1 MLPTSLCKDKALYK
15 SIAEFS
21 AIIQVNRNNKNR
33 TTTSIEVQNHRVKEA
48 TIIVRGERNNQIM
61 FEEQFD
67 YNNKEKHS
75 LRLHLLKERFMEEFP
90 KHGESLDILCLR
102 KLFNDITIQS
112 KMKANCDYRVIDNYI
127 DRKGNRLYIPKS
139 PSEIRTKFNNDE
151 LFFRK
156 SIPML
161 KVRGHE
167 KDTKR
172 WFGVISVQQR
182 TI

>member
-1 MLPTSLCKDKALYK
+1 
-15 SIAEFS
+15 
-21 AIIQVNRNNKNR
+21 
-33 TTTSIEVQNHRVKEA
+33 
-48 TIIVRGERNNQIM
+48 
-61 FEEQFD
+61 
-67 YNNKEKHS
+67 
-75 LRLHLLKERFMEEFP
+75 MEEFP

-112 KMKANCDYRVIDNYI
+112 KMKANSDYRVIDNYI